1 MSKRFLLTIPV
12 LALTL
17 LLNVF
22 GGSAGGAASA
32 SPVAA
37 LTETDQVVHL
47 LNRAGYGPRLGDVEK
62 VRAKGFARYI
72 EEQLRPEMI
81 EDPAIDRHLAL
92 LDTLKAD
99 AATIRARYQR
109 DPRAVVEQLQGQK
122 IIRAIYSERQLQEV
136 MVDFW
141 FNHFNVDASKDGVQF
156 VTTGY
161 ERDAIRPNALGKF
174 KDLLLATAKHPA
186 MLVYLDNAKSTATG
200 INENYARELMEL
212 HTLGVD
218 GGYLQKDVVEVAR
231 AFTGWTTDAAGNTF
245 EFRESLHVPGD
256 KVVLEQA
263 IPSGGI
269 KEGEA
274 VLELLTRNPST
285 ARFIATKLVRRFV
298 ADNPPATLVN
308 KVARVFT
315 DTDGDIRAMVR
326 TILNSPEFVAP
337 EVVGSKMKSP
347 FEAIVSSMRAVNAT
361 LLDSIDDRSLQGNL
375 RGLPAGDVV
384 LTKSGRASVRVSP
397 AIVITRAIQ
406 EMGQF
411 AYQNPEPTGYPD
423 RRDYWMSDWSV
434 LRRMNFAV
442 SLVNNQVLGTSVDV
456 DLLAGMLGSEP
467 TAKDAWKAALT
478 VAKAPASPDKSQT
491 KAGPRPEAL
500 AAVVDAFALALGSP
514 EFQNR

>member
-1 MSKRFLLTIPV
+1 MNRRTLLTIPA
-12 LALTL
+12 LAFTL
-17 LLNVF
+17 LLNVS
-22 GGSAGGAASA
+22 GSGAAPA
-32 SPVAA
+32 KPFAA
-37 LTETDQVVHL
+37 LTETDRIVHL
-47 LNRAGYGPRLGDVEK
+47 LNRAGYGARLGDVEK
-62 VRAKGFARYI
+62 VRVKGFARYI

-81 EDPAIDRHLAL
+81 DDLAIVRHLAL
-92 LDTLKAD
+92 FDTLTPD
-99 AATIRARYQR
+99 SATLRLRYQR
-109 DPRAVVEQLQGQK
+109 DPRPVIEQLQAQK

-141 FNHFNVDASKDGVQF
+141 FNHFNVDASKEGVQF

-161 ERDAIRPNALGKF
+161 ERDAIRPHALGKF
-174 KDLLLATAKHPA
+174 KDLLFATAKHPA
-186 MLVYLDNAKSTATG
+186 MLVYLDNAKSSSKG

-218 GGYLQKDVVEVAR
+218 GGFLQKDVVEVAR
-231 AFTGWTTDAAGNTF
+231 AFTGWTTDTAGNTF
-245 EFRESLHVPGD
+245 EFRESLHAPGD
-256 KVVLEQA
+256 KVVLEQT

-298 ADNPPATLVN
+298 ADKPPATLVS

-337 EVVGSKMKSP
+337 EVVGAKMKSP

-361 LLDSIDDRSLQGNL
+361 LLDSIDDRTLQGNL
-375 RGLPAGDVV
+375 RGLPPGDVV

-397 AIVITRAIQ
+397 AIVITRVIQ

-411 AYQNPEPTGYPD
+411 AYQNSEPTGYPD
-423 RRDYWMSDWSV
+423 RSDYWMNQWSL

-442 SLVNNQVLGTSVDV
+442 SLVNNQVLGTSVNV
-456 DLLAGMLGSEP
+456 ELLAGMLRDEP
-467 TAKDAWKAALT
+467 TTKDAWKAALN
-478 VAKAPASPDKSQT
+478 VAKAPASPAKPLAREAS
-491 KAGPRPEAL
+491 RPDSL

>member
-1 MSKRFLLTIPV
+1 MIRRTLLTIPV

-17 LLNVF
+17 VLNVS
-22 GGSAGGAASA
+22 GSGAAPA
-32 SPVAA
+32 TPVAA
-37 LTETDQVVHL
+37 LTETDRIVHL

-62 VRAKGFARYI
+62 VRVKGFARYI
-72 EEQLRPEMI
+72 EEQLRPEL
-81 EDPAIDRHLAL
+81 IDDLAMVRQLAL
-92 LDTLKAD
+92 FDTLTSD
-99 AATIRARYQR
+99 AATLRARYQR
-109 DPRAVVEQLQGQK
+109 DPRPVIEQLQGQK
-122 IIRAIYSERQLQEV
+122 IIRAISSERQLQEV

-161 ERDAIRPNALGKF
+161 ERDAIRPHALGKF
-174 KDLLLATAKHPA
+174 KDLLFATAKHPA
-186 MLVYLDNAKSTATG
+186 MLLYLDNAKSSSKG

-218 GGYLQKDVVEVAR
+218 GGFLQKDVVEVAR
-231 AFTGWTTDAAGNTF
+231 VFTGWTTDAAGNTF
-245 EFRESLHVPGD
+245 EFRESLHVPGN
-256 KVVLEQA
+256 KVVLEQT

-274 VLELLTRNPST
+274 VLELLTRSPST

-308 KVARVFT
+308 KVARVFI

-375 RGLPAGDVV
+375 RGLPPGDIV
-384 LTKSGRASVRVSP
+384 LTKSGRASLRVSP
-397 AIVITRAIQ
+397 AIVITRVIQ

-423 RRDYWMSDWSV
+423 RSDYWMNSWSL

-442 SLVNNQVLGTSVDV
+442 SLVNNQVLGTTVDV
-456 DLLAGMLGSEP
+456 DLLDGLLRNEP
-467 TAKDAWKAALT
+467 PTKDTWKAALNI
-478 VAKAPASPDKSQT
+478 AKAPASPSKSPAKDGT
-491 KAGPRPEAL
+491 RRPEAL